1 MDRFPVIL
9 MAAALAILT
18 GCAAAPAEPDSLPE
32 SSQESSLPSSETP
45 SSPLA
50 VTSAGEIA
58 AELEAAVRAVRQPAV
73 FDLSGSELEE
83 PEIAVQNLFSSL
95 LGEDPSLK
103 YAYRIT
109 AGLEGTLLTCEIS
122 YMPYRTG
129 AFPADWQGIEVGSLR
144 ELVAVAREHLGEDQV
159 PLRLTDPSL
168 LPDDMSR
175 ALQQVGGGYLLCSLS
190 QDGLY
195 LTYSPARDLTVQ
207 DCLDALAQ
215 AEELAQAVVDEV
227 TTPEMT
233 GRERAAALYDYLIG
247 TVDYDRRY
255 YTDPAQLPLESQT
268 AVGALRDHLAI
279 CGGYSLAL
287 QLLYEKA
294 GIPCYTV
301 SGTFG
306 SENHMWNLALLDGE
320 WLWFDATTDR
330 GLPEGAERR
339 HFAQTELESRQS
351 ITGETRRSLEALLGA
366 AL

>member
-1 MDRFPVIL
+1 M
-9 MAAALAILT
+9 
-18 GCAAAPAEPDSLPE
+18 
-32 SSQESSLPSSETP
+32 
-45 SSPLA
+45 
-50 VTSAGEIA
+50 
-58 AELEAAVRAVRQPAV
+58 
-73 FDLSGSELEE
+73 
-83 PEIAVQNLFSSL
+83 
-95 LGEDPSLK
+95 
-103 YAYRIT
+103 
-109 AGLEGTLLTCEIS
+109 
-122 YMPYRTG
+122 
-129 AFPADWQGIEVGSLR
+129 
-144 ELVAVAREHLGEDQV
+144 
-159 PLRLTDPSL
+159 
-168 LPDDMSR
+168 
-175 ALQQVGGGYLLCSLS
+175 
-190 QDGLY
+190 
-195 LTYSPARDLTVQ
+195 
-207 DCLDALAQ
+207 
-215 AEELAQAVVDEV
+215 VDEA

-233 GRERAAALYDYLIG
+233 DRERAAALYDYLIG

-351 ITGETRRSLEALLGA
+351 ITGETLRSLEALLGA